1 MKQSKQSKTRYT
13 PGYWGT
19 DEETYVV
26 SRTGRIWCVQ
36 SDCLRAR
43 GGRPARCYELPRGAQ
58 PINDWLCE
66 DLNEPDECWE

>member
-1 MKQSKQSKTRYT
+1 MMQSKQSLTLS
-13 PGYWGT
+13 PGYYGT

-36 SDCLRAR
+36 SPDLRAR
-43 GGRPARCYELPRGAQ
+43 GDRPALCPHLPRGAQ

-66 DLNEPDECWE
+66 DLIVPDECWE